1 MWGLSTESPAQ
12 SSDHMG
18 WDARHPLRLRN
29 RQHPGMAQDCRTLGT
44 WVPCRRQSSPLV
56 VLDARCLARERTRVC

>member
-1 MWGLSTESPAQ
+1 MWGLRAESPAQ

-44 WVPCRRQSSPLV
+44 EQYLPEDRVPLWWC
-56 VLDARCLARERTRVC
+56 